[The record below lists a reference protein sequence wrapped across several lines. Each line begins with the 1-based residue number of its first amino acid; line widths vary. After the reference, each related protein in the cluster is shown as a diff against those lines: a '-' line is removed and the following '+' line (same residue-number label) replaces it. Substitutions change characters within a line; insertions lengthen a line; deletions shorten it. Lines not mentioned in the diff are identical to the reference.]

1 MIHSVPN
8 SVYICYYDHQVTLF
22 YYLGS
27 KGQSQKSSPLVQ
39 SSSLVIR
46 HYHSNSH
53 LDLLTSMILYTL
65 HYLCLFLFS
74 SSSFFSRWETT
85 SRVANE
91 VIVTYESKWMP
102 ILTSTL
108 GPTALHPLR
117 RMWCKL
123 QVKKKKKKT
132 FKNTPTHSF
141 GQINWVDSYVK
152 KSLLAVG
159 AGTCLQSSALTT

>member
-8 SVYICYYDHQVTLF
+8 SVYICYYDHQVSLF

-27 KGQSQKSSPLVQ
+27 KGQFQKSSTLVQ

-53 LDLLTSMILYTL
+53 LDLLTLMILYML

-74 SSSFFSRWETT
+74 SSSFFSIWETT

-91 VIVTYESKWMP
+91 VIVKSKWMP
-102 ILTSTL
+102 ILTSTP

-123 QVKKKKKKT
+123 QVKKKQKKPSRTHLLILLGKLIEW
-132 FKNTPTHSF
+132 TPT
-141 GQINWVDSYVK
+141 W
-152 KSLLAVG
+152 KSPCWQLGLEPV
-159 AGTCLQSSALTT
+159 CSPVL